1 VTAPALDRF
10 HFRIGGERGTGF
22 CATAI
27 PPEISERAEVYEIPS
42 EPRVFQ
48 SGELTAEMQIRR
60 SADFD
65 QSFYGWVRQAYALG
79 AGRPQKVCVHDEV
92 GNAMYGYI
100 RSAECGGDHTTFTV
114 AVTEYLL
121 APWYRRWWWRVKTWW
136 ARLWKKAA

>member
-1 VTAPALDRF
+1 MTVPAFDRF
-10 HFRIGGERGTGF
+10 HFQIDGVKGSGF
-22 CATAI
+22 FAVAI
-27 PPEISERAEVYEIPS
+27 PPEISERTEVYEIPS
-42 EPRVFQ
+42 EPRVFP

-65 QSFYGWVRQAYALG
+65 QSFYEWVRQSYG
-79 AGRPQKVCVHDEV
+79 GSSPQKVCVHDEV

-121 APWYRRWWWRVKTWW
+121 APWYQRWWWRVKTWW
-136 ARLWKKAA
+136 ARVWKKAA